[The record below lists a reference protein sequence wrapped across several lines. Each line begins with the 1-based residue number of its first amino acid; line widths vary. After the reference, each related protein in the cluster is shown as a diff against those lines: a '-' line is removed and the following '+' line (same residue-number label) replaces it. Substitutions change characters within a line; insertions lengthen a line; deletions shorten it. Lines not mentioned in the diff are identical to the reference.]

1 MSRNFR
7 KDVMKMAIEKSIGGS
22 WFAKYEHNCKHDIA
36 ESYVEAYTMDQLL
49 ALSGDPQAARER
61 LLSLKLGYSERF
73 GLGELRE
80 ALSTIYGEKTRAE
93 NVITGHGGVGA
104 NQIAYSTVYEPGDN
118 LICIMP
124 TYQQLNSLP
133 KLIGYEVREYWLR
146 PETNYD
152 IDYDAIREMMDD
164 RTKMICLTN
173 PNNPSGRLFSRKELE
188 MLGDVARER
197 DAYVLCD
204 EAYMEMPHI
213 EGRKQEYMVDIYE
226 KGISTCSISKAF
238 SLPGLRI
245 GWTVAD
251 AALIKEM
258 VEYRHFY
265 TMEMGTVEEYLASIA
280 IANRDKIFARN
291 KKIIDEN
298 LRMVDEWVS
307 KDKHLSYRRP
317 DAGTVAIV
325 KYDIPVGSVDFCRT
339 LVEKTGFLIMPG
351 MAFGM
356 EGHFRIG
363 LVSQPE
369 ITAQALKA
377 ISEHLENMGQQG

>member
-1 MSRNFR
+1 
-7 KDVMKMAIEKSIGGS
+7 MALEKSIGGS

-36 ESYVEAYTMDQLL
+36 ESYVAALTMNELL
-49 ALSGDPQAARER
+49 NLAASPDKARER
-61 LLSLKLGYSERF
+61 LLNLKLGYSDRF
-73 GLGELRE
+73 GLTELRE
-80 ALSTIYGEKTRAE
+80 ALSTLYGKDVKAD

-104 NQIAYSTVYEPGDN
+104 NQIAYSSVFEPGDN

-146 PETNYD
+146 PENNYD
-152 IDYDAIREMMDD
+152 IEYDVIREMMDE
-164 RTKMICLTN
+164 RTKMISLTN
-173 PNNPSGRLFSRKELE
+173 PNNPSGRLFSRDELAR
-188 MLGDVARER
+188 LGDVARER
-197 DAYVLCD
+197 NAYVLCD
-204 EAYMEMPHI
+204 EAYMEMSHI
-213 EGRKQEYMVDIYE
+213 DGCRQEYMVDIYE

-245 GWTVAD
+245 GWTVTD
-251 AALIKEM
+251 AELIKQM

-280 IANRDKIFARN
+280 ITNRDKILGRN

-298 LRMVDEWVS
+298 LALVDEWVRN
-307 KDKHLSYRRP
+307 DKYLSYRRP

-325 KYDIPVGSVDFCRT
+325 KYDAPVDSVEFCRT

-351 MAFGM
+351 IAFGM

-363 LVSQPE
+363 LVSPPE
-369 ITAQALKA
+369 ITKQALKA
-377 ISEHLENMGQQG
+377 ISEHLRQFR

>member
-1 MSRNFR
+1 
-7 KDVMKMAIEKSIGGS
+7 MALEKSIGGS

-36 ESYVEAYTMDQLL
+36 ESYVAALTMNELL
-49 ALSGDPQAARER
+49 NLAASPDKARER
-61 LLSLKLGYSERF
+61 LLNLKLGYSDRF
-73 GLGELRE
+73 GLTELRE
-80 ALSTIYGEKTRAE
+80 ALSTLYGKDVKAD

-104 NQIAYSTVYEPGDN
+104 NQIAYSSVFEPGDN

-146 PETNYD
+146 PENNYD
-152 IDYDAIREMMDD
+152 IEYDVIREMMDE
-164 RTKMICLTN
+164 RTKMISLTN
-173 PNNPSGRLFSRKELE
+173 PNNPSGRLFSRDELAR
-188 MLGDVARER
+188 LGDVARER
-197 DAYVLCD
+197 NAYVLCD
-204 EAYMEMPHI
+204 EAYMEMSHI
-213 EGRKQEYMVDIYE
+213 DGCRQEYMVDIYE

-245 GWTVAD
+245 GWTVTD
-251 AALIKEM
+251 AELIKQM

-280 IANRDKIFARN
+280 ITNRDKILGRN

-298 LRMVDEWVS
+298 LALVDEWVRN
-307 KDKHLSYRRP
+307 DKYLSYRRP

-325 KYDIPVGSVDFCRT
+325 KYDAPVDSVEFCRT

-351 MAFGM
+351 IAFGM

-363 LVSQPE
+363 LVSPPE
-369 ITAQALKA
+369 ITKQALKA
-377 ISEHLENMGQQG
+377 ISEHLSQFR

>member
-1 MSRNFR
+1 
-7 KDVMKMAIEKSIGGS
+7 MAIEKSIGGS

-49 ALSGDPQAARER
+49 ELSDNPSGAKER
-61 LLSLKLGYSERF
+61 LLSLKLGYSDRF
-73 GLGELRE
+73 GLTELRE
-80 ALSTIYGEKTRAE
+80 ALSSIYGENTKAE
-93 NVITGHGGVGA
+93 NIITGHGGVGA

-133 KLIGYEVREYWLR
+133 KLIGYEVREYWLK
-146 PETNYD
+146 PENNYD
-152 IDYDAIREMMDD
+152 IEYDAIRNMMDEH
-164 RTKMICLTN
+164 TKMICLTN

-197 DAYVLCD
+197 GVYILCD

-213 EGRKQEYMVDIYE
+213 EGQKQEYMADIYE

-251 AALIKEM
+251 AELIKEM

-280 IANRDKIFARN
+280 IKNRDKIFARN

-298 LRMVDEWVS
+298 LRQVDEWVKS
-307 KDKHLSYRRP
+307 EKHLSYRRP

-325 KYDIPVGSVDFCRT
+325 KYDLAIGSVEFCRT

-351 MAFGM
+351 LAFGM
-356 EGHFRIG
+356 ENHFRIG
-363 LVSQPE
+363 LVSPPE
-369 ITAQALKA
+369 ITAEALKA
-377 ISEHLENMGQQG
+377 ISAHLESAK

>member
-1 MSRNFR
+1 
-7 KDVMKMAIEKSIGGS
+7 MALEKSIGGS

-36 ESYVEAYTMDQLL
+36 ESYVAALTMNELL
-49 ALSGDPQAARER
+49 NLAASPDKARER
-61 LLSLKLGYSERF
+61 LLNLKLGYSDRF
-73 GLGELRE
+73 GLTELRE
-80 ALSTIYGEKTRAE
+80 ALSTLYGKDVKAD

-104 NQIAYSTVYEPGDN
+104 NQIAYSSVYEPGDN

-146 PETNYD
+146 PENNYD
-152 IDYDAIREMMDD
+152 IEYDVIREMMDE
-164 RTKMICLTN
+164 RTKMISLTN
-173 PNNPSGRLFSRKELE
+173 PNNPSGRLFSRDELAR
-188 MLGDVARER
+188 LGDIARER
-197 DAYVLCD
+197 NAYVLCD
-204 EAYMEMPHI
+204 EAYMEMSHI
-213 EGRKQEYMVDIYE
+213 DGCRQEYMVDIYE

-245 GWTVAD
+245 GWTVTD
-251 AALIKEM
+251 AELIKQM

-280 IANRDKIFARN
+280 ITNRDKILGRN

-298 LRMVDEWVS
+298 LALVDEWVNY
-307 KDKHLSYRRP
+307 DNYLSYRRP

-325 KYDIPVGSVDFCRT
+325 KYDAPVDSVEFCRT

-351 MAFGM
+351 IAFGM

-363 LVSQPE
+363 LVSPPE
-369 ITAQALKA
+369 ITKQALKA
-377 ISEHLENMGQQG
+377 ISEHLRQFR